1 MWSLGCILY
10 QLVYKQS
17 PWEDLPLQQKLIAIT
32 QDSFA
37 IPFPSISFFFLP
49 HSYAIS
55 NPWLLD
61 VLHLC
66 LQRDPLRRPP
76 IDGPN
81 GLLQHPF
88 LQPQC
93 VRAMQLYKEMTMK
106 SVTMHE
112 TVRQIHALSKDER
125 WKMEGIVPMV
135 TKVGVELDSD
145 D

>member
-1 MWSLGCILY
+1 MVLGVHSVPARI
-10 QLVYKQS
+10 Q
-17 PWEDLPLQQKLIAIT
+17 EIAVGGLAAPT
-32 QDSFA
+32 EANCDYAGFVRDSF
-37 IPFPSISFFFLP
+37 SIHFVFLL
-49 HSYAIS
+49 SLFSCSS

-125 WKMEGIVPMV
+125 WKMEGSVPMV